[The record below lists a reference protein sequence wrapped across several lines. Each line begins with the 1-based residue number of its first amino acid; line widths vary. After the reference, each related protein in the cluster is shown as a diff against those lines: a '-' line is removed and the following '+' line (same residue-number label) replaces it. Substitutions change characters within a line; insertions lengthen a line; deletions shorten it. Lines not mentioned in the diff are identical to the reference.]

1 MSPAPR
7 SPIARR
13 TTTLAALGAATLLA
27 ALAVQGPAEATVAK
41 AARPAPD
48 VVMNTIDPVAIRARD
63 GLRVRVTGPIGCDG
77 GKITVVVRIGQ
88 ASTDASAGGQWRG
101 RCSGR
106 VQHWVVRT
114 RASDRTRFA
123 DGRARVHASALGG
136 RHRWSAPVE
145 VLTSGFDG

>member
-1 MSPAPR
+1 MSPPPR

-13 TTTLAALGAATLLA
+13 FTTAAAFGAVALLA

-48 VVMNTIDPVAIRARD
+48 VVMNTIDPVVTRARD

-77 GKITVVVRIGQ
+77 GRITVAVRIDQ
-88 ASTDASAGGQWRG
+88 ASTDASARGQWRG

-106 VQHWVVRT
+106 VQHWVVRA
-114 RASDRTRFA
+114 RARDRTRFA
-123 DGRARVHASALGG
+123 EGGARVHASALGG